1 MIKKGLYRAAGPS
14 VAGTM
19 ISVDCSDAA
28 VKRNRVRP
36 RTVSKP
42 MTQPA
47 PTATQQTTAAPAAG
61 GYGDRSQDDYG
72 SCRYG
77 HPAHYGPG
85 HALWSDDGPRPD
97 HGRHRSRRQ
106 RHGQRPAGRGC
117 RPCPGGYLLNQRS
130 VRL

>member
-1 MIKKGLYRAAGPS
+1 MIKKVFTVLLGLL

-19 ISVDCSDAA
+19 ISVAYGQ
-28 VKRNRVRP
+28 
-36 RTVSKP
+36 
-42 MTQPA
+42 QPDDPA
-47 PTATQQTTAAPAAG
+47 CPDGHATDDRCPGSG

-97 HGRHRSRRQ
+97 HGRTAVAGQ

-117 RPCPGGYLLNQRS
+117 RPCRRLSAQQRS